1 MNVMKY
7 LYSITI
13 LLVLSSLVSCGNA
26 EMVSELKGIDS
37 YISERPDS
45 VLVALRGMD
54 QRKLNTKRLR
64 AEYALLHAMA
74 LDKNYIDTSDVSVVM
89 PAVEYYRKH
98 GTPDNKLCAYFYL
111 GCAYRNAN
119 NLDKAMVAYMM
130 AEAEADKSKDN
141 TQKGILYMNISQIF
155 NKLYNADKELE
166 YAEKGLACYKE
177 AHDTVRINLAYGDL
191 ALAYHSKYDWQR
203 ADSLYKEGIENAKQD
218 TLAVVNLLA
227 NYAKMKMIQP
237 EPDPDGAISLLNTM
251 STGYRHSLS
260 VMDYGIYAY
269 ALTMINDKKG
279 SDEILNQLEL
289 LDDERKASAFIWLYR
304 IFEHRGDYKK
314 ALIYLAKSYANS
326 NQGVS
331 KLLKN
336 TVSQSLQDH
345 YKEEMETYKYRSR
358 MTLIAMIVSLVILI
372 LLFSVI
378 HMIFRLRHM
387 RKLDEEN
394 RMLSISEETNKIL
407 RQENAELKSQNV
419 ECFDEREK
427 LRQSFTLIYKDKFS
441 LLGKLCEIFANS
453 KDKSDSRD
461 IVYYRVKKLVSS
473 IIEDDDRHAEFEA
486 QVNKD
491 LDNIL
496 IHLKADLGDINK
508 NDERF
513 ICYLVAGFDART
525 IASIMNL
532 TLSNVYTKK
541 SRIRNKVC
549 MLDSPYKND
558 YLRAI

>member
-1 MNVMKY
+1 MKY

-26 EMVSELKGIDS
+26 EMTNELKDINS
-37 YISERPDS
+37 YIRECPDS
-45 VLVALRGMD
+45 ALVVLRGMD
-54 QRKLNTKRLR
+54 QRRLNTKRLR

-74 LDKNYIDTSDVSVVM
+74 LDKNYIDTTDVSVVM
-89 PAVEYYRKH
+89 PAVEYYRKY
-98 GTPDNKLCAYFYL
+98 GNSDDKLRAYFYL
-111 GCAYRNAN
+111 GCVYRNAN

-141 TQKGILYMNISQIF
+141 TQKGLLYMNISQLF
-155 NKLYNADKELE
+155 NKLYNTDKELE

-191 ALAYHSKYDWQR
+191 ALAYHSKHDWLR
-203 ADSLYKEGIENAKQD
+203 ADSLYKEGIEKAKHD

-237 EPDPDGAISLLNTM
+237 EPDPDGAISLLKTM

-260 VMDYGIYAY
+260 VMDYGVYAY

-289 LDDERKASAFIWLYR
+289 LDDERKSSAFIWLYR

-314 ALIYLAKSYANS
+314 ALMYLAKSYANS
-326 NQGVS
+326 NEGVS
-331 KLLKN
+331 KLLNN
-336 TVSQSLQDH
+336 TVSQSLQEH

-407 RQENAELKSQNV
+407 RLENAELKSQNV
-419 ECFDEREK
+419 EYFDEHEK

-441 LLGKLCEIFANS
+441 LLGKLCEIFVNS

-461 IVYYRVKKLVSS
+461 IVYYRVKQLISS

-496 IHLKADLGDINK
+496 IHLKADFGDINK
-508 NDERF
+508 KDERF
-513 ICYLVAGFDART
+513 ICYLVAGFDAQT

-541 SRIRNKVC
+541 SRIRNKISL
-549 MLDSPYKND
+549 LDSPYKND
-558 YLRAI
+558 YLRII